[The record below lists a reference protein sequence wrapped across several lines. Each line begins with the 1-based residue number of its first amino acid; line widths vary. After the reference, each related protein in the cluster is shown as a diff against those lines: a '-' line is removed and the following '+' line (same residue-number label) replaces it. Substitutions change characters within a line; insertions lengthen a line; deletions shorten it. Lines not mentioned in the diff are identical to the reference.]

1 MTKVF
6 DFSKALVRCSAIA
19 PIMTTNERS
28 PKAKYEYLCSVLTE
42 EIGKYEAMGERKQ
55 GMKAGLSKAAKIA
68 GLEQEIA
75 KLEPLKHEDT
85 LSLGA
90 KSFLKRLYGEL
101 KYGKQSYKKEIGTKY
116 TTKGKMVEQQS
127 LELIGLLDG
136 QTYVKNETRVTNEF
150 ISGVPDSWIGDS
162 IYNAIYVPD
171 VKSSWD
177 LETFLEN
184 LGKPLTRQYWWQLQ
198 GYLDLTQALG
208 GEVSYCLIN
217 TPPSIIEQERMNLAK
232 RMDVVTDQDPAFL
245 EAEAQLIKNLTF
257 DDMSPKERRLKFEVN
272 RDDAAIQRIHD
283 KVPLCR
289 EYLAEIQEL
298 HLSGFFT
305 DKDLPFLENSEE
317 L

>member
-1 MTKVF
+1 MINVF

-19 PIMTTNERS
+19 PIMSVNERS
-28 PKAKYEYLCSVLTE
+28 PKAKYEYHCAVLAE
-42 EIGKYEAMGERKQ
+42 EMEKYEAMGERKQ
-55 GMKAGLSKAAKIA
+55 GMANGLKKAAKIA
-68 GLEQEIA
+68 GLEHEIA
-75 KLEPLKHEDT
+75 KLEPFKNDDP
-85 LSLGA
+85 LSTGA

-136 QTYVKNETRVTNEF
+136 QTYVKNEIRITNDF
-150 ISGVPDSWIGDS
+150 ISGVPDSFIGES
-162 IYNAIYVPD
+162 IYNALYVPD

-217 TPPSIIEQERMNLAK
+217 TPPSIIEQEKMNLFK
-232 RMDVVTDQDPAFL
+232 RMDAVTDQDPAFL
-245 EAEAQLIKNLTF
+245 EAEKQLIKNLTF

-272 RDDAAIQRIHD
+272 RDDAAIQKIHD

>member
-1 MTKVF
+1 MIKVF

-19 PIMTTNERS
+19 PIMTVNDRS
-28 PKAKYEYLCSVLTE
+28 PKV
-42 EIGKYEAMGERKQ
+42 KYEALSLVHAEEMVKYEEMGERKQ
-55 GMKAGLSKAAKIA
+55 GMANGLKKAAKIA
-68 GLEQEIA
+68 GLEHEIG
-75 KLEPLKHEDT
+75 KLEPHKTEDP
-85 LSLGA
+85 LAPGA

-127 LELIGLLDG
+127 LELIGFLDG
-136 QTYVKNETRVTNEF
+136 QNYVKNEIRLTNEF
-150 ISGVPDSWIGDS
+150 ISGVPDSHIGES

-184 LGKPLTRQYWWQLQ
+184 LGKPLNRQYWWQLQ
-198 GYLDLTQALG
+198 GYFGLTHALG

-232 RMDVVTDQDPAFL
+232 RMDVVTDEDPAFK
-245 EAEAQLIKNLTF
+245 EAEAILINNLTF
-257 DDMSPKERRLKFEVN
+257 DDMSQRERRLKFEVN
-272 RDDAAIQRIHD
+272 RDDAAIQNVYD
-283 KVPLCR
+283 KVPQCR
-289 EYLAEIQEL
+289 EYLSEIQEL
-298 HLSGFFT
+298 HLSGFFS
-305 DKDLPFLENSEE
+305 DKDMPFLENSEE